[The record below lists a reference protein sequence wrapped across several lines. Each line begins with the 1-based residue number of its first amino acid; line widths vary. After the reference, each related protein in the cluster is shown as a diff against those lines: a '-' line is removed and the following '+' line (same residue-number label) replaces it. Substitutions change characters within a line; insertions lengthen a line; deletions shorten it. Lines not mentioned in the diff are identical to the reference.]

1 MEKINLPFLIG
12 EYYEKWEFELD
23 VLPDRIKGFDSY
35 RFIGKKQNK
44 FLNYLPDEVELIF
57 NLDILEMVIL
67 KFENKEVQFFED
79 ITIKTNIFDF
89 TEVEVKCHYL
99 NNSIFIIYGKMKHLN
114 KLVLDSLLR

>member
-12 EYYEKWEFELD
+12 EGYEKWEFELD
-23 VLPDRIKGFDSY
+23 VLPDKIKGFDSY
-35 RFIGKKQNK
+35 RFIGKNLNK
-44 FLNYLPDEVELIF
+44 YLNYLPDEVELIF

-79 ITIKTNIFDF
+79 ITNKTNKFDF

-99 NNSIFIIYGKMKHLN
+99 NNSVFIIYGKMKLLN